1 MAILSKLQMLLL
13 LLFVAG
19 VAYGV
24 HAQSPLVSGATPEIS
39 LSEYI
44 SELDRCS
51 QTLARAAADPVTEGV
66 TERAVLRDLRASLPP
81 VWKVRVG
88 STSYSVDTSWLA
100 DDLAAIAINPG
111 AQQQRMAATKQRLAA
126 LRESAEALEAE
137 TSRDQARQNDAQ
149 QNSAQT
155 RAKLDAILRAKEFQG
170 EHGPSWSDVLKA
182 RFYAWLGRQL
192 DKLHLPRSA
201 AFGNTIAWVVIALA
215 VGLVALWA
223 VRNLVRGRSPDI
235 NLRGA
240 VAPGRDW
247 RYWLREARSAAE
259 RRDYRAAIHAAYWAG
274 VARLEEA
281 SLLPEDRSRTP
292 RESLRLVRRESPEYT
307 PLAALTRSFE
317 LVWYGYRAATETDWN
332 NAMQQLEQL
341 ENARIPRPA

>member
-1 MAILSKLQMLLL
+1 MATLSKLQMLLL
-13 LLFVAG
+13 LSLVA
-19 VAYGV
+19 VAVCTV
-24 HAQSPLVSGATPEIS
+24 HAQSASVSGAAPELS
-39 LSEYI
+39 LPEYI

-51 QTLARAAADPVTEGV
+51 QTLARAAVDQVTEGV
-66 TERAVLRDLRASLPP
+66 TERSVLRDLRASLPP
-81 VWKVRVG
+81 VWKVREG
-88 STSYSVDTSWLA
+88 GASYSVDTSWLA
-100 DDLAAIAINPG
+100 DDLAAIAINPS
-111 AQQQRMAATKQRLAA
+111 AQQQRLVATKQRLAA

-137 TSRDQARQNDAQ
+137 TSRDQARQNDAR
-149 QNSAQT
+149 QNSAQA
-155 RAKLDAILRAKEFQG
+155 RAKLDGILRAKEFQG
-170 EHGPSWSDVLKA
+170 EHGPSWPDVLKA
-182 RFYAWLGRQL
+182 RFYDWLGRQL
-192 DKLHLPRSA
+192 NKLHLPRSA
-201 AFGNTIAWVVIALA
+201 AFGNTIAWTVIALA

-223 VRNLVRGRSPDI
+223 VRNLVRGRSQDI

-240 VAPGRDW
+240 AAPGRDW

-292 RESLRLVRRESPEYT
+292 RESLRLVSRERPEYT